1 MMTAV
6 TRLLLASGAVMSLVC
21 LAPQARAQ
29 PSASLPPLPGGDA
42 AAGSSDPAAAPPAA
56 ESLTPQ
62 QLYDRVRRGVVAI
75 QRNGVPSAL
84 GTVLSGDGRILTSW
98 SGLAGAQ
105 QADVRYSDG
114 TTVHAKVEKTDKTLD
129 LALLAPDPVHWRDGL
144 PASEADPAGMD
155 LRAMLPG
162 RGALLGPAAAVFKG
176 PADAHA
182 RGGEPLLQMWNVDV
196 QGAPVAGAP
205 LLDPSGAVVAVL
217 VRGCRGAAG
226 SDPAAADAAKKVC
239 QPVVLG
245 APVAAIRTFLAPLA
259 PAMSAAASTPAA
271 APPPPHPTAP
281 FLGVRVEPQVSG
293 PVHGVRVVAVAPS
306 GPAEQAGLK
315 PPTDIIVA
323 IDGQPIGSSE
333 ALAGAIGKHAPG
345 ETVKLLVYGAGSFRE
360 LTPTL
365 REAH

>member
-6 TRLLLASGAVMSLVC
+6 TRLVLASGALMSLVC
-21 LAPQARAQ
+21 LTPQARAQ
-29 PSASLPPLPGGDA
+29 PPALPQLPGGDA
-42 AAGSSDPAAAPPAA
+42 PANAPEPAAATPAG
-56 ESLTPQ
+56 ENLTPQ
-62 QLYDRVRRGVVAI
+62 QLYERVRRGVVAI

-98 SGLAGAQ
+98 SGLGGAQ

-114 TTVHAKVEKTDKTLD
+114 TTVHAKVERSDKTLD

-144 PASEADPAGMD
+144 PASEADPAGLD

-162 RGALLGPAAAVFKG
+162 HGAFLGPAAAAFKG

-217 VRGCRGAAG
+217 VRGCRNAPVPDG
-226 SDPAAADAAKKVC
+226 AADAQKKMC

-271 APPPPHPTAP
+271 PPAPPHPAAP

-293 PVHGVRVVAVAPS
+293 AVHGVRVAAVAPS
-306 GPAEQAGLK
+306 SPAEQAGLK
-315 PPTDIIVA
+315 PSSDIIVA

-345 ETVKLLVYGAGSFRE
+345 EAVKLLVYGSGTFRE
-360 LTPTL
+360 VSVTL